1 MLTPLLSQ
9 LFRWLPGMS
18 KFQGSSPLVSFV
30 QEVINNEEEEEGE
43 EVAVVVTEEEEEEV
57 VVVVV
62 VNEEEEEDVERTRKR

>member
-18 KFQGSSPLVSFV
+18 TFQGSSSPLVSFV
-30 QEVINNEEEEEGE
+30 QEVINNEEEEEE
-43 EVAVVVTEEEEEEV
+43 EVVAVVV

-62 VNEEEEEDVERTRKR
+62 VNKEEEEDGERTRKR

>member
-30 QEVINNEEEEEGE
+30 QEVIKED
-43 EVAVVVTEEEEEEV
+43 VEEEEEEV
-57 VVVVV
+57 MVVVD
-62 VNEEEEEDVERTRKR
+62 EEEEEERVRKR